1 MASRDN
7 NTESN
12 MVIIEIKMQTGW
24 EADQESL
31 DRLVRDSRLPI
42 KRTETDPN
50 GAVQVYVSSV
60 SQIFV
65 FSYVSCTQCRISS
78 LTELSMLYWVQYSAP
93 TIDFQFYLITVY
105 SNSII
110 EIFCLIYNG
119 IEVLP
124 AIGWI
129 LNHFIIYVIN

>member
-7 NTESN
+7 NAESN

-24 EADQESL
+24 DADQESL

-65 FSYVSCTQCRISS
+65 FSYVSCTQCSISS
-78 LTELSMLYWVQYSAP
+78 LTELSMLY
-93 TIDFQFYLITVY
+93 
-105 SNSII
+105 
-110 EIFCLIYNG
+110 
-119 IEVLP
+119 
-124 AIGWI
+124 
-129 LNHFIIYVIN
+129 